1 LLTQKDA
8 LPTSTETSLN
18 NLGVTQVVIIGGEG
32 VVSAAVETTLKAS
45 YSVTRIGGTDRFD
58 TAGKVADVAVKAISA
73 GGFGMNKREVYLAE
87 MGAASG
93 GADAIAAGQIVNADG
108 SVLLGLSG
116 GTLPAA
122 TSAWL
127 GANKAGATGL
137 TVGIIGGTG
146 VVPTATEATIKTAAG
161 GDSATVTAT
170 ITARAGQ
177 TTFTVTFSEPILKS
191 SCANAGDVVVIAAA
205 TGADAATTAC
215 TMTTVPSTALSG
227 TTAVF
232 TTAALTKGDEV
243 RILKGTLATADGRT
257 VGLTTGTV
265 AGDTTKPSVTLTT
278 VINATGTIITAK
290 FSEPV
295 KRVDAFVDGD
305 LKIAGVAN
313 TSSLKGGVRLG
324 ATVVEADATEITALA
339 ANSVFDS
346 MTITR
351 ADAFAVGTAVQLV
364 AGAVQDLAG
373 NTNTAGNG
381 TITSD
386 TTAPTI
392 VGNPTVVQAVG
403 AAAVYSLDNKLLLTR
418 KVAGSTG
425 NDYDVIWA
433 QPANATATTETCTA
447 AGENITLIFTTPATA
462 GAGGLATT
470 STAATMKATIDA
482 SATCSALVTTSIV
495 GAGGAFTAAISAAAQ
510 ADNAA
515 AATFSGGTHTMT
527 VVTTFSEAIKST
539 GAPAGSIS
547 YDGGAD
553 NGALVANTAAKT
565 TVNGAVVTTVHS
577 VIVDGDVFVP
587 GTTTIDYTNAII
599 DVAGNTL
606 VAVADKVA
614 LVG

>member
-1 LLTQKDA
+1 MVQA
-8 LPTSTETSLN
+8 
-18 NLGVTQVVIIGGEG
+18 VVA
-32 VVSAAVETTLKAS
+32 VSAPV
-45 YSVTRIGGTDRFD
+45 
-58 TAGKVADVAVKAISA
+58 
-73 GGFGMNKREVYLAE
+73 
-87 MGAASG
+87 
-93 GADAIAAGQIVNADG
+93 
-108 SVLLGLSG
+108 
-116 GTLPAA
+116 
-122 TSAWL
+122 
-127 GANKAGATGL
+127 
-137 TVGIIGGTG
+137 
-146 VVPTATEATIKTAAG
+146 
-161 GDSATVTAT
+161 
-170 ITARAGQ
+170 
-177 TTFTVTFSEPILKS
+177 
-191 SCANAGDVVVIAAA
+191 AAA
-205 TGADAATTAC
+205 ITT
-215 TMTTVPSTALSG
+215 TS
-227 TTAVF
+227 
-232 TTAALTKGDEV
+232 
-243 RILKGTLATADGRT
+243 
-257 VGLTTGTV
+257 
-265 AGDTTKPSVTLTT
+265 SVTLTT

-324 ATVVEADATEITALA
+324 TTVVEADATEITALA
-339 ANSVFDS
+339 AGSVFDS

-351 ADAFAVGTAVQLV
+351 ADAFAVGTAVQFI

-381 TITSD
+381 TISSD

-425 NDYDVIWA
+425 NDYDVLWA
-433 QPANATATTETCTA
+433 QAAADAATVEACSAT
-447 AGENITLIFTTPATA
+447 GENITIVFTTANDSRN
-462 GAGGLATT
+462 TT

-495 GAGGAFTAAISAAAQ
+495 GAGGAFTAATSATAQ
-510 ADNAA
+510 GAGTPAS
-515 AATFSGGTHTMT
+515 FSGGTHTMT

-553 NGALVANTAAKT
+553 NAALVANTAAKT

-577 VIVDGDVFVP
+577 VTVDGDVFVP
-587 GTTTIDYTNAII
+587 GTSAIDYTNAIT
-599 DVAGNTL
+599 DVAGNVL